1 MSERYLVHADADSP
15 YAKKGSLQVVQ
26 LDEDGGQSWR
36 EIEAPEWEALQA
48 RGYQPANY
56 AELTRRLEGEAQ
68 GVRDDWAR
76 RAQMRVQQEALVEAL
91 KSRGFLPE
99 EMQGAPRLRRTGQQ
113 TEEGKDLF
121 DAYVLDMRG
130 TEHKGPVSLEEA
142 NYLYNLDPER
152 AEVVGP
158 EEDVVPLPLPQP
170 APEQTKRR
178 AAAMLQALR
187 GGG

>member
-1 MSERYLVHADADSP
+1 MSERYLVHADDGTLRA
-15 YAKKGSLQVVQ
+15 YEVG
-26 LDEDGGQSWR
+26 EDGGSSWR
-36 EIEAPEWEALQA
+36 EIQAPDWEALQA
-48 RGYQPANY
+48 QGYQPADFGQ
-56 AELTRRLEGEAQ
+56 LSQRLEGAAQ
-68 GVRDDWAR
+68 ATRDTWATS
-76 RAQMRVQQEALVEAL
+76 QRVAEQQAALVEAL

-99 EMQGAPRLRRTGQQ
+99 EMQGAPRLRRTGKQ
-113 TEEGKDLF
+113 TEEGKGLF

-187 GGG
+187 GK